1 MEIEQYKYWRLVD
14 FLVTECQYKII
25 YLSEDQQ
32 EIWLEEQRSAIKYPV
47 IRLFRIDLDWSNW
60 LSRDMERTALNAER
74 IRRTLRNRSLK
85 VESMYITAFPPVD
98 SFAHLIDKPFISA
111 DKKVEIKTILL
122 DRSMEEWELAG
133 HTIAD
138 LNVIPDTEK
147 ERNAQIETYKEDVFT
162 HIKQNEQEERQL
174 LHFGKPFISYL
185 FIAIQIIMF
194 FLMEG
199 SGGSTNSE
207 TLINW
212 GAKVN
217 YLIADGEWWRLITPI
232 FIHIGI
238 LHLLMNSIALYYVG
252 PLIERIFGNSR
263 FLFIYLFA
271 GFSGVFASYLLSP
284 SLSAG
289 ASGAIFGCFGALL
302 YFAWQFPKL
311 FFRVMGWNVIIIIII
326 NLIFGFTIQ
335 GIDNAGHIG
344 GLVGGFLAT
353 AIVHFPKKK
362 SWKIQLNALVMT
374 LLLIGVGISYTASTA
389 VLHRVDKSALKL
401 VNNYINDEKYAQAE
415 EVLNKVEFKNNENYY
430 FLLSYIQLKNKEF
443 AKAEE
448 NLQKTIALN
457 PQFHEAYYNLAVVS
471 LYNENLTKAREYIQT
486 AIELDENNLK
496 YLRLWDK
503 IKE

>member
-32 EIWLEEQRSAIKYPV
+32 EIWLEEQSGAIKYPV

-60 LSRDMERTALNAER
+60 LSRDMERTSLNAER

-111 DKKVEIKTILL
+111 DKKVEIKTVLL
-122 DRSMEEWELAG
+122 DRSIEEWELAG

-138 LNVIPDTEK
+138 LNVVPDTEE

-162 HIKQNEQEERQL
+162 HIKQHEQEERQL

-232 FIHIGI
+232 FLHIGI
-238 LHLLMNSIALYYVG
+238 LHLIMNSIALYYVG

-362 SWKIQLNALVMT
+362 SWKIQLSALVIT
-374 LLLIGVGISYTASTA
+374 FLLIGIGISYTASTA
-389 VLHRVDKSALKL
+389 MLHRVDKSALKL

-471 LYNENLTKAREYIQT
+471 LYNEDLTKAREYIQT